1 LIYALFSLQIR
12 FVFDNGPQEVVV
24 EYTPTSG
31 SGVCDGQWHSLRVE
45 KNRVTGTITLDETVV
60 ASQSSTFTNF
70 VAVNTNDPLFIGGVP
85 GG

>member
-1 LIYALFSLQIR
+1 
-12 FVFDNGPQEVVV
+12 VFDNGPQEVVV